1 MELAEIPALVTESIL
16 RCGLHSCLFLVFP
29 LTLTRSLAVLR
40 CEGTQNTGWW
50 VTETWLEIPAQPPE
64 NCDDGQVT

>member
-1 MELAEIPALVTESIL
+1 MPSPLILVLSL
-16 RCGLHSCLFLVFP
+16 P
-29 LTLTRSLAVLR
+29 LNSYWSLAVLR